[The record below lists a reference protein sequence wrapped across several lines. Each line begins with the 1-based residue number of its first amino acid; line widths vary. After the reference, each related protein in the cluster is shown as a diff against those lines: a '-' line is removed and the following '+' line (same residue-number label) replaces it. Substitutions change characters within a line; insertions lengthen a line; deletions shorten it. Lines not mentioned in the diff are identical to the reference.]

1 MFIGLKND
9 RVVEGTNVFYSLF
22 FFFSSCEYLS
32 ISTSTREGRT
42 IDGNENFLIY
52 ANRSRIVD
60 RAKSERK
67 LLYAIIKDQDLK
79 ISGLL
84 TSGRRFFSHQVFEQR
99 F

>member
-1 MFIGLKND
+1 MFFI
-9 RVVEGTNVFYSLF
+9 FFF